1 MNEDDKN
8 ITWVPDNL
16 SALKKA
22 LHTVPS
28 TYGLPMFHLYYSV
41 TRKDYDG
48 VSNRLN
54 KDKSNALIHAFRI
67 IVGLTW
73 NWFVSRIA
81 GMKLDETDLK
91 RTITAKIC
99 LAANIKD
106 EKPDWRW
113 NELLGIDVHDPDFLK
128 VLQAQHRIME
138 LKTVEEGQQYV
149 ANVLSK
155 FAIQCEALT
164 TLVPIE
170 VQHNFKIRFG
180 NKAIQEFKNRYQD
193 TVNARFDI
201 TKDICAWACNYN
213 EETIR
218 TCSWLSGKQIQ
229 RLLKK
234 AGIHN
239 SKSKHRRKENHN
251 GKDDHH

>member
-1 MNEDDKN
+1 MNEDDK

-28 TYGLPMFHLYYSV
+28 TYGLPMFQLYYSKY
-41 TRKDYDG
+41 RKDNDG
-48 VSNRLN
+48 VDNVLH
-54 KDKSNALIHAFRI
+54 KSTRMLHAFRI
-67 IVGLTW
+67 IVGYTW

-81 GMKLDETDLK
+81 GMNLTETDLN

-99 LAANIKD
+99 YAAKVKESNDK
-106 EKPDWRW
+106 WQW
-113 NELLGIDVHDPDFLK
+113 NELLGVDKFDYDFMKILT
-128 VLQAQHRIME
+128 LQHKILD
-138 LKTVEEGQQYV
+138 LKTVEDGQHF
-149 ANVLSK
+149 ASKMLSR

-180 NKAIQEFKNRYQD
+180 DKAIEEFKNRYQD
-193 TVNARFDI
+193 VVNARFDI

-239 SKSKHRRKENHN
+239 SKSIHRRKENTD
-251 GKDDHH
+251 GKDNNH

>member
-28 TYGLPMFHLYYSV
+28 TYGLPMFQLYYSV

-54 KDKSNALIHAFRI
+54 KDKSNALMHAFRI

-73 NWFVSRIA
+73 NWFVSRVA
-81 GMKLDETDLK
+81 GMNLTETDLK

-106 EKPDWRW
+106 DKPNWKW
-113 NELLGIDVHDPDFLK
+113 NELLGIGIQDPEFKK
-128 VLQAQHRIME
+128 VLQMQHQIME
-138 LKTVEEGQQYV
+138 LKTVEEGQHYA
-149 ANVLSK
+149 ANLLSK

-180 NKAIQEFKNRYQD
+180 DKAIQEFKNRYQD
-193 TVNARFDI
+193 VVNARFDI

-239 SKSKHRRKENHN
+239 SKSKHRRKENKD
-251 GKDDHH
+251 GKDNHH

>member
-28 TYGLPMFHLYYSV
+28 TYGLPMFQLYYSV

-54 KDKSNALIHAFRI
+54 KDKSNALMHAFRI

-106 EKPDWRW
+106 DKSDWRW
-113 NELLGIDVHDPDFLK
+113 NELLGIDIQDPEFKK
-128 VLQAQHRIME
+128 VLQLQHKIME
-138 LKTVEEGQQYV
+138 LKTVEEGQHY
-149 ANVLSK
+149 ATNLLSK
-155 FAIQCEALT
+155 FAVQCEALT

-180 NKAIQEFKNRYQD
+180 DKAIQEFKNRYQD
-193 TVNARFDI
+193 VVNARFDI

-239 SKSKHRRKENHN
+239 SKSKHRRKENKD
-251 GKDDHH
+251 GKDNHH

>member
-28 TYGLPMFHLYYSV
+28 TYGLPMFQLYYSV

-54 KDKSNALIHAFRI
+54 KDRSNALMHAFRI

-73 NWFVSRIA
+73 NWFVSRVA
-81 GMKLDETDLK
+81 GMNLTETDLK

-106 EKPDWRW
+106 DKPNWKW
-113 NELLGIDVHDPDFLK
+113 NELLGIGIQDPEFKK
-128 VLQAQHRIME
+128 VLQMQHQIME
-138 LKTVEEGQQYV
+138 LKTVEEGQHYA
-149 ANVLSK
+149 ANLLSK

-180 NKAIQEFKNRYQD
+180 DKAIQEFKNRYQD
-193 TVNARFDI
+193 VVNARFDI

-239 SKSKHRRKENHN
+239 SKSKHRRKENKD
-251 GKDDHH
+251 GKDNHH

>member
-1 MNEDDKN
+1 MNKDDKN

-41 TRKDYDG
+41 AHKDYDG
-48 VSNRLN
+48 VSNRLK
-54 KDKSNALIHAFRI
+54 KDKSNALMHAFRI

-81 GMKLDETDLK
+81 GMKLTEVDLN

-106 EKPDWRW
+106 KNLDLQW
-113 NELLGIDVHDPDFLK
+113 NELLGIDIQDPEFKK
-128 VLQAQHRIME
+128 VLQLQHKIME
-138 LKTVEEGQQYV
+138 LKTVEEGQAFA
-149 ANVLSK
+149 ANLLSK

-193 TVNARFDI
+193 VVNARFDI

-239 SKSKHRRKENHN
+239 SKSKHRRKEKDN
-251 GKDDHH
+251 GKDHND

>member
-1 MNEDDKN
+1 MNEDDK

-22 LHTVPS
+22 LRTVPS

-41 TRKDYDG
+41 AHKDYDG

-54 KDKSNALIHAFRI
+54 KDKSNTLMQAFRI

-81 GMKLDETDLK
+81 GMKLTETDLK

-99 LAANIKD
+99 LAADIKD
-106 EKPDWRW
+106 DKPDWRW
-113 NELLGIDVHDPDFLK
+113 NELLGIDASDFEFLK
-128 VLQAQHRIME
+128 VLKMQSQIMK

-149 ANVLSK
+149 ANLLSR
-155 FAIQCEALT
+155 FAVQCEALT

-180 NKAIQEFKNRYQD
+180 DKAIQEFKNKYQD
-193 TVNARFDI
+193 VVNARFDI

-239 SKSKHRRKENHN
+239 SKSIHRRKENKN
-251 GKDDHH
+251 G